1 MNEKT
6 NVRQKEKFSAPRAPY
21 KMLLLCAILLPC
33 LNILTVGSAMLITN
47 YFGAFY
53 AYNAAGVILT
63 LLSELLSSAFK
74 IVNHCLLIC
83 TLMTLASYLF
93 KKDVKSTLLPTLF
106 AFLAGFFEIAC
117 SSLTLAATVTLGV
130 SDSTAALPNQLIPL
144 ILSKLVLLLLRGLLF
159 AAVLLVFFL
168 VKRKS
173 SDLRIVCYENT
184 PFAIT
189 CLCFVIF
196 YTLVLFVDPITVALS
211 PAEGGNLF
219 SNYILPF
226 LDPLIYGGFMLM
238 TLLFFPRYLARYY
251 KRMPLIKKKSRK
263 KASASESRSTG
274 KEQKE

>member
-6 NVRQKEKFSAPRAPY
+6 NGRQKEKFSAPRAPY

-83 TLMTLASYLF
+83 TLM
-93 KKDVKSTLLPTLF
+93 
-106 AFLAGFFEIAC
+106 
-117 SSLTLAATVTLGV
+117 TLAATVTLGV